1 MADSHRTLAEVAP
14 GQVLTVGDE
23 IRVAVDHNRCVG
35 STMCVQVAGETFAL
49 NEERQSIV
57 IDPSGASRE
66 QVLDAAE
73 QCPQEAI
80 TVDDAATGENLY
92 PGQ

>member
-1 MADSHRTLAEVAP
+1 M
-14 GQVLTVGDE
+14 GDE
-23 IRVAVDHNRCVG
+23 LRVAVDHNRCVG
-35 STMCVQVAGETFAL
+35 STMCVQVACETFVL
-49 NEERQSIV
+49 NEEGQSMV
-57 IDPSGASRE
+57 IDPNGASRE

-73 QCPQEAI
+73 QCPIEAI

>member
-1 MADSHRTLAEVAP
+1 M
-14 GQVLTVGDE
+14 GDE
-23 IRVAVDHNRCVG
+23 LRVAVDHNRCVG
-35 STMCVQVAGETFAL
+35 STMCVQVASETFAL
-49 NEERQSIV
+49 NQEGQSIV
-57 IDPSGASRE
+57 IDPNGASRE

-73 QCPQEAI
+73 QCPMEAI